1 MDNGMATEPGEFKE
15 MVNSCLI
22 AHKSMGEEHRSLT
35 VEEAEMA
42 LKMRRSIVCK
52 IDLKSGDQI
61 TEDKIEF
68 KRPRSFKLYFIF
80 SYLITRFEIY
90 FANNTSSHLEG
101 HFCFLNS

>member
-1 MDNGMATEPGEFKE
+1 MATEPGEFKE
-15 MVNSCLI
+15 MVSSCLI

-52 IDLKSGDQI
+52 IDLKPGDQI

-68 KRPRSFKLYFIF
+68 KRPGTGISVDSYEYILGKKINKLKNKGD
-80 SYLITRFEIY
+80 LIYKSDI
-90 FANNTSSHLEG
+90 S
-101 HFCFLNS
+101 